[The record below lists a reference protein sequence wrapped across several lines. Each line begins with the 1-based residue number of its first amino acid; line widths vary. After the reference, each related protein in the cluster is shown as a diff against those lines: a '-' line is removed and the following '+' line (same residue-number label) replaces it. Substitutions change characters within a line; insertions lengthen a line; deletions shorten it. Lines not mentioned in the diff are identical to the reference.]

1 MMCFDE
7 EGKRKRIS
15 RRRAMRAD
23 KHFET
28 LERYTDLCGLEVP
41 EDSILLLECMSNL
54 VANEMFDESGAKEGT
69 VEAVVEGL
77 HHLRKKARHLVV
89 VTNEIFSD
97 GLEYDP
103 ETKKYQAYLG
113 AVNCRMAEEADGFYE
128 VVYGLPLVRKG
139 RVYGYESDS
148 QLFYR
153 IFHVFQDPHAPY
165 GLDEGEH
172 ALCHVLFSGYRR
184 GHRGACFIFGSILPG
199 TAPEAFSG
207 PLWRF

>member
-1 MMCFDE
+1 MFFVVTGGSGSGKSAFAEKLTASLGEGRRIYIATMMCFDE
-7 EGKRKRIS
+7 EGKKRIS
-15 RRRAMRAD
+15 RHRAMRAD

-89 VTNEIFSD
+89 TNEIFSD

-139 RVYGYESDS
+139 E
-148 QLFYR
+148 YR
-153 IFHVFQDPHAPY
+153 
-165 GLDEGEH
+165 L
-172 ALCHVLFSGYRR
+172 
-184 GHRGACFIFGSILPG
+184 
-199 TAPEAFSG
+199 
-207 PLWRF
+207 

>member
-1 MMCFDE
+1 MLVLVSGGSASGKSKYAEDLVTVAP
-7 EGKRKRIS
+7 EGPRLYVATMEVWDAES
-15 RRRAMRAD
+15 RRRVERHRAMRAD

-139 RVYGYESDS
+139 E
-148 QLFYR
+148 YR
-153 IFHVFQDPHAPY
+153 
-165 GLDEGEH
+165 L
-172 ALCHVLFSGYRR
+172 
-184 GHRGACFIFGSILPG
+184 
-199 TAPEAFSG
+199 
-207 PLWRF
+207 

>member
-1 MMCFDE
+1 MLILVSGGSGSGKSEFAEGLVVSSGLNERIYLATMQVWDDE
-7 EGKRKRIS
+7 S
-15 RRRAMRAD
+15 VRRVERHRAMRAD

-139 RVYGYESDS
+139 E
-148 QLFYR
+148 YR
-153 IFHVFQDPHAPY
+153 
-165 GLDEGEH
+165 L
-172 ALCHVLFSGYRR
+172 
-184 GHRGACFIFGSILPG
+184 
-199 TAPEAFSG
+199 
-207 PLWRF
+207 

>member
-1 MMCFDE
+1 MFFVVTGGSGSGKSAFAEKLTASLGEGRRMCFDE
-7 EGKRKRIS
+7 EGKKRIS
-15 RRRAMRAD
+15 RHRAMRAD

-139 RVYGYESDS
+139 E
-148 QLFYR
+148 YR
-153 IFHVFQDPHAPY
+153 
-165 GLDEGEH
+165 L
-172 ALCHVLFSGYRR
+172 
-184 GHRGACFIFGSILPG
+184 
-199 TAPEAFSG
+199 
-207 PLWRF
+207 

>member
-1 MMCFDE
+1 MFFVVTGGSGSGKSAFAEKLTASLGEGRRIYIATMMCFDE
-7 EGKRKRIS
+7 EGKN
-15 RRRAMRAD
+15 RAMRAD

-139 RVYGYESDS
+139 E
-148 QLFYR
+148 YR
-153 IFHVFQDPHAPY
+153 
-165 GLDEGEH
+165 L
-172 ALCHVLFSGYRR
+172 
-184 GHRGACFIFGSILPG
+184 
-199 TAPEAFSG
+199 
-207 PLWRF
+207 

>member
-1 MMCFDE
+1 MFFVVTGGSGSGKSAFAEKLTASLGEGRRIYIATMMCFDE
-7 EGKRKRIS
+7 EGKKRIS
-15 RRRAMRAD
+15 RHRAMRAD

-97 GLEYDP
+97 GLPSMFQY
-103 ETKKYQAYLG
+103 TSFFFLVFLYSTFCQCNIYLCLFVL
-113 AVNCRMAEEADGFYE
+113 A
-128 VVYGLPLVRKG
+128 LPFPPKAHGNGVSR
-139 RVYGYESDS
+139 
-148 QLFYR
+148 
-153 IFHVFQDPHAPY
+153 
-165 GLDEGEH
+165 
-172 ALCHVLFSGYRR
+172 
-184 GHRGACFIFGSILPG
+184 LPV
-199 TAPEAFSG
+199 P
-207 PLWRF
+207 